1 MVTLVAMLGRLY
13 KLPRK
18 APIPGTLDGVAVLE
32 NQATGERHALS
43 PRHLLGRAP
52 ACQLRVDEPRVSAF
66 HAELFW
72 DGRQWVV
79 HDLGSRN
86 GTAIGV
92 RSILAGESVSL
103 AMGDQLILAGRARFR
118 LVDDSAPHL
127 IAMTP
132 SGEVRVA
139 NDELLSLPT
148 DDEPELTIYRDL
160 DDCWM
165 VESSSGTTPAV
176 EGETLFA
183 GGRPWRLMLPTSL
196 PETREMAND
205 LRLHG
210 VDFRFRVSRDG
221 EHVELCLLEAG
232 REIPVETRAHLA
244 LLLVLARMRLDD
256 AAALPESERGWVH
269 RDDLPKLLAVEPHLP
284 NLWIHRARKQFAALG
299 VRDAAMLIE
308 RRANATQLR
317 IGARR
322 LEVISI

>member
-1 MVTLVAMLGRLY
+1 MLGRVY
-13 KLPRK
+13 ILPRA
-18 APIPGTLDGVAVLE
+18 APIEGRLDGVAILE
-32 NQATGERHALS
+32 NQATGERHALT

-72 DGRQWVV
+72 DGRSWLVQ
-79 HDLGSRN
+79 DLGSRN
-86 GTAIGV
+86 GTAIGA
-92 RSILAGESVSL
+92 RSIVAGESVPL
-103 AMGDQLILAGRARFR
+103 TLGDQLTLAGKARFR
-118 LVDDSAPHL
+118 LIDDSPPHL

-139 NDELLSLPT
+139 NDNLLSLPN
-148 DDEPELTIYRDL
+148 DDDPELTIYLDL
-160 DDCWM
+160 DDRWM
-165 VESSSGTTPAV
+165 VESRAGTAPAV

-196 PETREMAND
+196 PDTREVAND

-221 EHVELCLLEAG
+221 EHVELCLIESG
-232 REIPVETRAHLA
+232 REIEVETRAHLA
-244 LLLVLARMRLDD
+244 LLLVLARIRIED
-256 AAALPESERGWVH
+256 ASSLPESERGWVH

-284 NLWIHRARKQFAALG
+284 NLWIHRARKQLAALG
-299 VRDAAMLIE
+299 VRDAALLIE

-322 LEVISI
+322 LEIVGA

>member
-1 MVTLVAMLGRLY
+1 MLGNVY
-13 KLPRK
+13 ILPHA
-18 APIPGTLDGVAVLE
+18 APIEGRLEGVAVLE

-66 HAELFW
+66 HAELIW
-72 DGRQWVV
+72 DGRHWLVQ
-79 HDLGSRN
+79 DLGSRN
-86 GTAIGV
+86 GTTIGA
-92 RSILAGESVSL
+92 RSIDPGESVPL
-103 AMGDQLILAGRARFR
+103 ERGAQLTLAGRARFQ
-118 LVDDSAPHL
+118 LIDDSAPHL

-139 NDELLSLPT
+139 NDNLLSLPT
-148 DDEPELTIYRDL
+148 DDDPELTIYRDL
-160 DDCWM
+160 DDRWV
-165 VESSSGTTPAV
+165 VESRSGTVPAV

-183 GGRPWRLMLPTSL
+183 GGRPWRLMLPMSL
-196 PETREMAND
+196 PDTREVARD

-221 EHVELCLLEAG
+221 EHVELCLVDSG

-244 LLLVLARMRLDD
+244 LLLVLARLRLED
-256 AAALPESERGWVH
+256 AATLPESERGWVH

-284 NLWIHRARKQFAALG
+284 NLWIHRARKQLAALG
-299 VRDAAMLIE
+299 VRDAALLIE

-322 LEVISI
+322 LEIVGT

>member
-1 MVTLVAMLGRLY
+1 MLADLYMLPLAAPIEGRLE
-13 KLPRK
+13 
-18 APIPGTLDGVAVLE
+18 GVAVLE

-52 ACQLRVDEPRVSAF
+52 ACQLRVEEPRVSAF
-66 HAELFW
+66 HAEVIW
-72 DGRQWVV
+72 DGRHWLVQ
-79 HDLGSRN
+79 DLGSRN
-86 GTAIGV
+86 GTAIGQ
-92 RSILAGESVSL
+92 RSIVAGESVPL
-103 AMGDQLILAGRARFR
+103 ELGAELTLAGRARFR
-118 LVDDSAPHL
+118 LVDDSPPHL

-139 NDELLSLPT
+139 KDELLSLPT

-160 DDCWM
+160 DDRWM
-165 VESSSGTTPAV
+165 VESRTGTVPAI

-196 PETREMAND
+196 PDTREVATD

-210 VDFRFRVSRDG
+210 VGFRFRVSRDG
-221 EHVELCLLEAG
+221 EHVELCLVDSG

-244 LLLVLARMRLDD
+244 LLLVLARVRLDD
-256 AAALPESERGWVH
+256 AATLPESERGWVH

-284 NLWIHRARKQFAALG
+284 NLWIHRARKQLAALG
-299 VRDAAMLIE
+299 VRDAALLIE

-322 LEVISI
+322 LEIIGA